1 MTRKS
6 LDRRTL
12 LRGLGTAMALPFLD
26 AMTPAFGASPNRLTG
41 GAAPRRLVFA
51 YVPNGVIMEHW
62 TPEKSGADLELT
74 RILKPLEAHRKD
86 TLVLS
91 GLTHNNGRALGDGPG
106 DHARAAASYLTGMH
120 PKKTSG
126 ADIKLGISVDQV
138 AANAVGDQTRFASLE
153 LGTEPGRLAG
163 NCDSGY
169 SCAYSNSISWR
180 SETMPNPP
188 EINPRLVFERLFGS
202 DDQPAD
208 PAVRARRKAYKKSIL
223 DFVRDDT
230 QSLLGDL
237 GATDRRKMDEYLTAV
252 RDIEKRLDRAEENDQ
267 PVMTP
272 EFERPAG
279 VPVEFA
285 EHVNLMFDLMA
296 TALQAD
302 QTRIATFM
310 FGREGSNRTY
320 REIEVPGAH
329 HGLSHHKGDEH
340 KIEDI
345 AKINVFH
352 MELFSRFIQKLAD
365 TPEGDGRLLDNTAVI
380 YGSGISD
387 GNKHLHHDL
396 PVAVVGGGDWLRTGR
411 HIRYEDETPMTNF
424 YLSMLD
430 KVGVDVD
437 QMGDSNGPLPGLSEV

>member
-6 LDRRTL
+6 LNRRTI
-12 LRGLGTAMALPFLD
+12 LRGLGTAVALPFLD
-26 AMTPAFGASPNRLTG
+26 AMTPAFGAAPNLSG
-41 GAAPRRLVFA
+41 SAAPRRLVFA
-51 YVPNGVIMEHW
+51 YVPNGVIMEDW
-62 TPEKSGADLELT
+62 TPAAAGADFELT
-74 RILKPLEAHRKD
+74 RILKPLEAYREKL
-86 TLVLS
+86 LVLS

-138 AANAVGDQTRFASLE
+138 AANAIGQQTRFASLE

-180 SETMPNPP
+180 SETIPNPP

-202 DDQPAD
+202 EDQPTD
-208 PAVRARRKAYKKSIL
+208 PAARERRKAYKKSIL

-237 GATDRRKMDEYLTAV
+237 GTTDRRKMEEYLTAV
-252 RDIEKRLDRAEENDQ
+252 RDIEKRLDMAEQNDA

-285 EHVNLMFDLMA
+285 EHVDLMFGLMT

-302 QTRIATFM
+302 QTRVASFM

-320 REIEVPGAH
+320 RPIGVSGAH
-329 HGLSHHKGDEH
+329 HGMTHHRGDAE

-365 TPEGDGRLLDNTAVI
+365 TPEGDASLLDNTAVI

-396 PVAVVGGGDWLRTGR
+396 PVAVVGGGEFLRTGR
-411 HIRYEDETPMTNF
+411 HIRHEEETPMTNF